1 MGLCGNLQC
10 AAWYLP
16 AARAR
21 LISPVEADSS
31 KPVRCPVS
39 QVMQQPRVV
48 GTFDFASMHIIMTVG
63 CVSLGV
69 SD

>member
-48 GTFDFASMHIIMTVG
+48 GTFDFCFNAHHHDCRLCFSW
-63 CVSLGV
+63 SQ
-69 SD
+69 